1 MAEAGRGLSEQTLA
15 VITALQQNEVTE
27 RQIYLNLS
35 QRVKKESDRATLRRI
50 AGEEAKHA
58 ETWRRYTNKKLRPQW
73 IKVWFYTLVSIIL
86 GYTFTIK
93 IMEKGEKV
101 AQRNYGQLIM
111 EVPEAAQILREEEE
125 HEEALAQI
133 LREEE
138 EHEEALI
145 AMLDEDRLQYVGS
158 MVLGLNDALVE
169 LTGTL
174 AGLSFAL
181 QNNRLVALSG
191 LITGISA
198 TLSMASSEY
207 LSARSEGSTDA
218 YKSALYTG
226 VMYIFAVVC
235 LVLPYLLYPADQY
248 LAALLTML
256 AIVVVIILAFTYYIS
271 VAKDLPFKKRFTEMA
286 TISLSV
292 AVLSFLVG
300 FLVKH
305 FLGIDI

>member
-1 MAEAGRGLSEQTLA
+1 MVLEVLQMAETERVLSEKTLA
-15 VITALQQNEVTE
+15 IITGLQQNEVTE
-27 RQIYLNLS
+27 RHIYLNLAK
-35 QRVKKESDRATLRRI
+35 RVKKESDKATLRRI

-58 ETWRRYTNKKLRPQW
+58 EIWRRYTKKQLKPEW
-73 IKVWFYTLVSIIL
+73 LKVWFYTIISFVL
-86 GYTFTIK
+86 GYTFAIK

-101 AQRNYGQLIM
+101 AQSNYADLVE
-111 EVPEAAQILREEEE
+111 EVPEAEMILK
-125 HEEALAQI
+125 EEA
-133 LREEE
+133 

-145 AMLDEDRLQYVGS
+145 SMLDEDRLQYVGS

-181 QNNRLVALSG
+181 QNNRIVALSG

-207 LSARSEGSTDA
+207 LSARSEGNTDA
-218 YKSALYTG
+218 VKSALYTG
-226 VMYIFAVVC
+226 IMYIFAVVC
-235 LVLPYLLYPADQY
+235 LVLPYLLYPAGQF
-248 LAALLTML
+248 LGALLTML
-256 AIVVVIILAFTYYIS
+256 LVVIAIIFAFTYYIS
-271 VAKDLPFKKRFTEMA
+271 VAKDLPFKKRFLEMA
-286 TISLSV
+286 GISLSV

-305 FLGIDI
+305 LLGIDV

>member
-1 MAEAGRGLSEQTLA
+1 MSEKTLTI
-15 VITALQQNEVTE
+15 ITGLQQNEVTE
-27 RQIYLNLS
+27 RQIYLNLAR
-35 QRVKKESDRATLRRI
+35 RVGKESDKATLRRI
-50 AGEEAKHA
+50 AGEEGKHA
-58 ETWRRYTNKKLRPQW
+58 ETWRRYTNKRLKPQW
-73 IKVWFYTLVSIIL
+73 LKVWFYTVVSLIL

-101 AQRNYGQLIM
+101 AQSNYADLIA
-111 EVPEAAQILREEEE
+111 EVPEAET
-125 HEEALAQI
+125 I

-145 AMLDEDRLQYVGS
+145 AMLDEERLQYVGS

-181 QNNRLVALSG
+181 QNNRIVALSG

-207 LSARSEGSTDA
+207 LSARSEGNADA
-218 YKSALYTG
+218 VKSALYTG
-226 VMYIFAVVC
+226 IMYIFAVVF

-248 LAALLTML
+248 LGALFTML
-256 AIVVVIILAFTYYIS
+256 LIVIAIIFAFTYYIS
-271 VAKDLPFKKRFTEMA
+271 VAKDLPFRKRFLEMA
-286 TISLSV
+286 AISLSV
-292 AVLSFLVG
+292 AVLSFAVG
-300 FLVKH
+300 FAIKH

>member
-111 EVPEAAQILREEEE
+111 EVPEA
-125 HEEALAQI
+125 AQI

-292 AVLSFLVG
+292 AVLSFLIG

>member
-1 MAEAGRGLSEQTLA
+1 MAETERVLSEKTLA
-15 VITALQQNEVTE
+15 IITGLQQNEVTE
-27 RQIYLNLS
+27 RHIYLNLAK
-35 QRVKKESDRATLRRI
+35 RVKKESDKATLRQI

-58 ETWRRYTNKKLRPQW
+58 EIWRRYTKKQLKPEW
-73 IKVWFYTLVSIIL
+73 LKVWFYTIISFVL
-86 GYTFTIK
+86 GYTFAIK

-101 AQRNYGQLIM
+101 AQSNYADLVE
-111 EVPEAAQILREEEE
+111 EVPEAEMILK
-125 HEEALAQI
+125 EEA
-133 LREEE
+133 

-145 AMLDEDRLQYVGS
+145 SMLDEDRLQYVGS

-181 QNNRLVALSG
+181 QNNRIVALSG

-207 LSARSEGSTDA
+207 LSARSEGNTDA
-218 YKSALYTG
+218 VKSALYTG
-226 VMYIFAVVC
+226 IMYIFAVVC
-235 LVLPYLLYPADQY
+235 LVLPYLLYPAGQF
-248 LAALLTML
+248 LGALLTML
-256 AIVVVIILAFTYYIS
+256 LVVIAIIFAFTYYIS
-271 VAKDLPFKKRFTEMA
+271 VAKDLPFKKRFLEMA
-286 TISLSV
+286 GISLSV

-305 FLGIDI
+305 LLGIDV

>member
-111 EVPEAAQILREEEE
+111 EVPEA
-125 HEEALAQI
+125 AQI

>member
-1 MAEAGRGLSEQTLA
+1 MADVSNALSEKTLTI
-15 VITALQQNEVTE
+15 ITGLQQNEVTE
-27 RQIYLNLS
+27 RQIYLNLAR
-35 QRVKKESDRATLRRI
+35 RVGKESDKATLRRI
-50 AGEEAKHA
+50 AGEEGKHA
-58 ETWRRYTNKKLRPQW
+58 ETWRRYTNKRLKPQW
-73 IKVWFYTLVSIIL
+73 LKVWFYTVVSLIL

-101 AQRNYGQLIM
+101 AQSNYADLIA
-111 EVPEAAQILREEEE
+111 EVPEAET
-125 HEEALAQI
+125 I

-181 QNNRLVALSG
+181 QNNRIVALSG

-207 LSARSEGSTDA
+207 LSARSEGNADA
-218 YKSALYTG
+218 VKSALYTG
-226 VMYIFAVVC
+226 IMYIFAVVF

-248 LAALLTML
+248 LGALFTML
-256 AIVVVIILAFTYYIS
+256 LIVIAIIFAFTYYIS
-271 VAKDLPFKKRFTEMA
+271 VAKDLPFRKRFLEMA
-286 TISLSV
+286 AISLSV
-292 AVLSFLVG
+292 AVLSFAVG
-300 FLVKH
+300 FAIKH

>member
-1 MAEAGRGLSEQTLA
+1 MAETERVLSEKTLA
-15 VITALQQNEVTE
+15 IITGLQQNEVTE
-27 RQIYLNLS
+27 RHIYLNLAK
-35 QRVKKESDRATLRRI
+35 RVKKESDKATLRRI

-58 ETWRRYTNKKLRPQW
+58 EIWRRYTKKQLKPEW
-73 IKVWFYTLVSIIL
+73 LKVWFYTIISYVL
-86 GYTFTIK
+86 GYTFAIK

-101 AQRNYGQLIM
+101 AQSNYADLVE
-111 EVPEAAQILREEEE
+111 EVPEAEMILK
-125 HEEALAQI
+125 EEA
-133 LREEE
+133 

-145 AMLDEDRLQYVGS
+145 SMLDEDRLQYVGS

-181 QNNRLVALSG
+181 QNNRIVALSG

-207 LSARSEGSTDA
+207 LSARSEGNKDA
-218 YKSALYTG
+218 VKSALYTG
-226 VMYIFAVVC
+226 IMYIFAVVC
-235 LVLPYLLYPADQY
+235 LVLPYLLYPAGQF
-248 LAALLTML
+248 LGALLTML
-256 AIVVVIILAFTYYIS
+256 LVVIAIIFAFTYYIS
-271 VAKDLPFKKRFTEMA
+271 VAKDLPFKKRFLEMA
-286 TISLSV
+286 GISLSV

-305 FLGIDI
+305 LLGIDV